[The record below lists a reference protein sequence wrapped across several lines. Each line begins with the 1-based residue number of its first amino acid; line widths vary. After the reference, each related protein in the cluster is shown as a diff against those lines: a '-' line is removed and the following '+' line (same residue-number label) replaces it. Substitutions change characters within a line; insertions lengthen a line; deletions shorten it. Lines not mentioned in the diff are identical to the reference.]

1 MEKLGLPIALA
12 AALHGVVLFGFNQK
26 SPKPPPLPKDDT
38 VITQIDLRPPPE
50 EPELIVPAG
59 DASEASAPDR
69 EVLRPPSTPEP
80 AAQLSDS
87 LFVIEK
93 QQVRVD
99 VAINSDMR
107 NIVPPAGPVGPGG
120 DGPFRPG
127 NIIPSTM
134 LDRVPAARLQGQPIY
149 PFDAKR
155 NGLSGQV
162 MVDFTVNERGDVVE
176 ARAVSS
182 SDRVFEESAT
192 RAVMKW
198 KFEPGRRNGGVV
210 PFRMVIPIQFSLN
223 E

>member
-26 SPKPPPLPKDDT
+26 SPKVTPPKEIT
-38 VITQIDLRPPPE
+38 VVTQVDLRPPPE
-50 EPELIVPAG
+50 ELDPIVLSG
-59 DASEASAPDR
+59 DASAASAPDR

-87 LFVIEK
+87 MFIMEK
-93 QQVRVD
+93 QHVRVD
-99 VAINSDMR
+99 VAIDPNMR
-107 NIVPPAGPVGPGG
+107 NIVPPTGPIGNG
-120 DGPFRPG
+120 DGPFKPG

-149 PFDAKR
+149 PFEAKR
-155 NGLSGQV
+155 NGVSGQV

-182 SDRVFEESAT
+182 SDRVFEEAAT
-192 RAVMKW
+192 RAVLKW

-223 E
+223 D

>member
-1 MEKLGLPIALA
+1 MEKLGLPIAFA
-12 AALHGVVLFGFNQK
+12 AALHGALLFGFNHK
-26 SPKPPPLPKDDT
+26 SPKAPPPPKEVT
-38 VITQIDLRPPPE
+38 TRHEVDLRPPPE
-50 EPELIVPAG
+50 DQEPIIPAG

-80 AAQLSDS
+80 TAQLSDS
-87 LFVIEK
+87 IFLIER

-107 NIVPPAGPVGPGG
+107 HIVPPAAPIGGGG
-120 DGPFRPG
+120 DGPFKPG

-149 PFDAKR
+149 PFEAKR
-155 NGLSGQV
+155 TGLSGQV
-162 MVDFTVNERGDVVE
+162 VVDFTVNERGDVVE
-176 ARAVSS
+176 ARVVSS